1 MKTRTLGQNLK
12 VSALGYGA
20 MGLFHGYGQP
30 TVRQGDEPRRLAGG
44 RPRDDERKSIMVMI
58 SLRAGR

>member
-1 MKTRTLGQNLK
+1 MKTGTLGQNLK

-20 MGLFHGYGQP
+20 IGCPTDMGNRPFDKVTNLGGVPEGY
-30 TVRQGDEPRRLAGG
+30 RAMN
-44 RPRDDERKSIMVMI
+44 ERKSIKVMI